1 MHRSMKTVGT
11 VEAAAASWQEAF
23 TYVLHKYLETIGTIL
38 VVLLGSVIS
47 IILMTEKSLLDGMKA
62 GGSHLMERTQAEA
75 EYRRELA
82 AKKRREERDAKEG
95 LAEEALPD
103 ENIGV
108 VNEGDIPESDER
120 AYDRRRQRQ
129 LAERERK
136 ARGRIQREETRQQRQ
151 RDRQL
156 KAEEKENEK
165 ILRMDRKVS
174 GVMADTSLDR
184 PHQTKHRDDIHEI
197 ILENGYGEGE
207 GGLL

>member
-1 MHRSMKTVGT
+1 
-11 VEAAAASWQEAF
+11 
-23 TYVLHKYLETIGTIL
+23 
-38 VVLLGSVIS
+38 
-47 IILMTEKSLLDGMKA
+47 
-62 GGSHLMERTQAEA
+62 MERTQAEA

-82 AKKRREERDAKEG
+82 AKRREERDAKEG

-136 ARGRIQREETRQQRQ
+136 ARERIQREETRQQRQ

-197 ILENGYGEGE
+197 ILENGYGEGAKE
-207 GGLL
+207 ASSETEDFSPAYDRIRIHTMPKAPTDQRRRT